1 MISRRA
7 FVLGAVATGCSRSS
21 ASPTPAPSVA
31 SLPLTPTTGKTRL
44 VEWTF
49 NGPDTRVVVVLPDP
63 LPTDRKLRTVIA
75 LHGRGESLKAPA
87 EGAMGWPRDYALTRA
102 YERVC
107 NPPLTSADF
116 EGLVEVAHL
125 EAVNRRLAE
134 RRFGGLAILCPYLPD
149 IDPFDSEKLASYG
162 RYLVDEVLG
171 RAKRELPIFGT
182 TESVGIDGVS
192 HGGIV
197 AWLVG
202 LARTDVFAAVG
213 ALQPAF
219 SPDKISGLV
228 KLASAARAKLPKLRL
243 TTSHDD
249 YFRAQVSELSAS
261 LDAAGVVHDFSDLPG
276 PHDYAFNRGPGSME
290 LLLWHDR
297 VLSPIAP

>member
-1 MISRRA
+1 MR
-7 FVLGAVATGCSRSS
+7 
-21 ASPTPAPSVA
+21 TPD
-31 SLPLTPTTGKTRL
+31 
-44 VEWTF
+44 E
-49 NGPDTRVVVVLPDP
+49 RVVVMLPDP
-63 LPTDRKLRTVIA
+63 VPADRKLRTVIA

-87 EGAMGWPRDYALTRA
+87 EGAMGWPRDYALARA

-116 EGLVEVAHL
+116 EGLVEPAHL
-125 EAVNRRLAE
+125 DAVNRELAE
-134 RRFGGLAILCPYLPD
+134 RKFGGLAVICPYLPD
-149 IDPFDSEKLASYG
+149 IDPFESETLAAYG
-162 RYLVDEVLG
+162 RYLVEEVLG
-171 RAKRELPIFGT
+171 RAKRELPIVGT

-202 LARTDVFAAVG
+202 LARTDVFSAVG

-228 KLASAARAKLPKLRL
+228 KLASAARGKLPKLRL

-261 LDAAGVVHDFSDLPG
+261 LDASGIVHDFSDLPG
-276 PHDYAFNRGPGSME
+276 PHDYVFNRGPGAME